1 MASGKTRHLL
11 TEIDTLRKYGN
22 KKIAVFKP
30 RTDVRSG
37 MNLIKSRK
45 GDEDSAEELSVTNP
59 AEIWPLLRAKESAI
73 GCRFQVVAFDEVHPA
88 WLSISAENLSDPRP
102 ISRCSRKIAVCG

>member
-1 MASGKTRHLL
+1 VARGRFLRFFIGNMASGKTRHLL

-37 MNLIKSRK
+37 MNLERHARRTAVRNPFRTGSQAGGGPCAARSRREK
-45 GDEDSAEELSVTNP
+45 TTGSCVGGLRFGCGLAE
-59 AEIWPLLRAKESAI
+59 
-73 GCRFQVVAFDEVHPA
+73 
-88 WLSISAENLSDPRP
+88 
-102 ISRCSRKIAVCG
+102 